1 MIIKRVNTMV
11 ITFKNVS
18 FQYTD
23 MPLLN
28 DVSLSITEHDKIGLV
43 GVNGTGKTTILKL
56 IMEEINPL
64 KGEIIK
70 SGGIRINY
78 LPQEPYIPNDVT
90 CYQYVLSL
98 GSKEHP
104 VEEFEINSV
113 LTKLKLNPKEFTN
126 HLSGGQK
133 RRLALAGC
141 MVSYCDLLILDEPT
155 NHLDNEMILYLE
167 KYLMR
172 FNKGLFMVTHDRYF
186 LERCCNKMFELD
198 NGKIYTYAANYS
210 EFLVLKQDR
219 LEREAKEEKKIKAI
233 LKTELEWM
241 NRGVEA
247 RRTKQKYRIERFKE
261 LSKTTFREHKDF
273 AFDSIETYLG
283 RKIIEIKN
291 ASKAYGE
298 KVLFDNFNLAVLRTD
313 HLGIVGDNGSGK
325 TTLFKILMQE
335 ETLDSGS
342 LDLGETLRIGY
353 FSQHFDDLDPDK
365 RVIDYIMEE
374 TNEIE
379 TLDGKLTARSLLEKF
394 LFNGHLQYSYIRSL
408 SGGQKR
414 RLQLVRVLSKNP
426 NILFLDEPTNDL
438 DIYTLEI
445 LENYIQNFKGPV
457 LCVSH
462 DRYFLDKICDQIL
475 YYQNGKIN
483 AFNGSY
489 SEFLNKDNVT
499 VANSEKVK
507 REKSNKVIF
516 SYNEKREFEALEK
529 DIPIL
534 EEKISQLNN
543 LLMNE
548 VSDYI
553 KILNYQK
560 ELDELSLIYEEK
572 SIRYLELLEK
582 QENIA

>member
-1 MIIKRVNTMV
+1 M
-11 ITFKNVS
+11 
-18 FQYTD
+18 
-23 MPLLN
+23 
-28 DVSLSITEHDKIGLV
+28 
-43 GVNGTGKTTILKL
+43 
-56 IMEEINPL
+56 
-64 KGEIIK
+64 
-70 SGGIRINY
+70 
-78 LPQEPYIPNDVT
+78 
-90 CYQYVLSL
+90 SL

-104 VEEFEINSV
+104 VEEFEINSA
-113 LTKLKLNPKEFTN
+113 LTKLKLNPKELTN

-198 NGKIYTYAANYS
+198 NGKIYTYEANYS
-210 EFLVLKQDR
+210 EFLVLKQES
-219 LEREAKEEKKIKAI
+219 LERDAKEEKKIKAI
-233 LKTELEWM
+233 LKTDLEWM

-273 AFDSIETYLG
+273 VFDSVETYLG

-298 KVLFDNFNLAVLRTD
+298 KVLFEDFNLAVLRTD

-335 ETLDSGS
+335 EPLDSGS

-489 SEFLNKDNVT
+489 SEFLNKET
-499 VANSEKVK
+499 ITLTNSEKVK

-543 LLMNE
+543 LLINE

-560 ELDELSLIYEEK
+560 ELDELNLIYEEK

-582 QENIA
+582 KENIA

>member
-78 LPQEPYIPNDVT
+78 LPQEPFIPNDIT

-104 VEEFEINSV
+104 VEEFEINSA
-113 LTKLKLNPKEFTN
+113 LTKLKLNPKELTN

-198 NGKIYTYAANYS
+198 NGKIYTYEANYS
-210 EFLVLKQDR
+210 EFLVLKQER

-273 AFDSIETYLG
+273 VFDSVETYLG

-298 KVLFDNFNLAVLRTD
+298 KVLFEDFNLAVLRTD

-335 ETLDSGS
+335 ETLDSGL

-489 SEFLNKDNVT
+489 SEFINQETITLT
-499 VANSEKVK
+499 NSEKVK

-543 LLMNE
+543 LLINE

-560 ELDELSLIYEEK
+560 ELDELNLIYEEK

-582 QENIA
+582 KENIA

>member
-28 DVSLSITEHDKIGLV
+28 NVSLSITEHDKIGLV

-78 LPQEPYIPNDVT
+78 LPQEPYIPNDIT

-98 GSKEHP
+98 GSKEHL
-104 VEEFEINSV
+104 VEEFEINSA
-113 LTKLKLNPKEFTN
+113 LTKLKLNPKELTN

-172 FNKGLFMVTHDRYF
+172 FNEGLFMVTHDRYF

-198 NGKIYTYAANYS
+198 NGKIYTYEANYS
-210 EFLVLKQDR
+210 EFLVLKQER

-273 AFDSIETYLG
+273 VFDSVETYLG

-298 KVLFDNFNLAVLRTD
+298 KVLFEDFNLAVLRTD

-335 ETLDSGS
+335 EPLDSGS

-489 SEFLNKDNVT
+489 SEFLNQET
-499 VANSEKVK
+499 ITLTNSEKVK

-543 LLMNE
+543 LLINE

-560 ELDELSLIYEEK
+560 ELDELNLIYEEK

-582 QENIA
+582 KENIA

>member
-28 DVSLSITEHDKIGLV
+28 NVSLSITEHDKIGLV

-78 LPQEPYIPNDVT
+78 LPQEPYIPNDIT

-104 VEEFEINSV
+104 VEEFEINSA
-113 LTKLKLNPKEFTN
+113 LTKLKLNPKELTN

-198 NGKIYTYAANYS
+198 NGKIYTYEANYS
-210 EFLVLKQDR
+210 EFLVLKQER

-273 AFDSIETYLG
+273 VFDSVETYLG

-298 KVLFDNFNLAVLRTD
+298 KVLFEDFNLAVLRTD

-335 ETLDSGS
+335 EPLDSGS

-489 SEFLNKDNVT
+489 SEFLNQET
-499 VANSEKVK
+499 ITLTNSEKVK

-543 LLMNE
+543 LLINE

-560 ELDELSLIYEEK
+560 ELDELNLIYEEK

-582 QENIA
+582 KENIA

>member
-1 MIIKRVNTMV
+1 
-11 ITFKNVS
+11 
-18 FQYTD
+18 
-23 MPLLN
+23 
-28 DVSLSITEHDKIGLV
+28 
-43 GVNGTGKTTILKL
+43 
-56 IMEEINPL
+56 
-64 KGEIIK
+64 
-70 SGGIRINY
+70 
-78 LPQEPYIPNDVT
+78 
-90 CYQYVLSL
+90 
-98 GSKEHP
+98 
-104 VEEFEINSV
+104 
-113 LTKLKLNPKEFTN
+113 
-126 HLSGGQK
+126 
-133 RRLALAGC
+133 
-141 MVSYCDLLILDEPT
+141 
-155 NHLDNEMILYLE
+155 
-167 KYLMR
+167 
-172 FNKGLFMVTHDRYF
+172 
-186 LERCCNKMFELD
+186 
-198 NGKIYTYAANYS
+198 
-210 EFLVLKQDR
+210 
-219 LEREAKEEKKIKAI
+219 
-233 LKTELEWM
+233 
-241 NRGVEA
+241 
-247 RRTKQKYRIERFKE
+247 
-261 LSKTTFREHKDF
+261 
-273 AFDSIETYLG
+273 
-283 RKIIEIKN
+283 
-291 ASKAYGE
+291 
-298 KVLFDNFNLAVLRTD
+298 
-313 HLGIVGDNGSGK
+313 
-325 TTLFKILMQE
+325 MQE
-335 ETLDSGS
+335 EPLDSGS

-489 SEFLNKDNVT
+489 SEFLNKET
-499 VANSEKVK
+499 ITLTNSEKVK

-543 LLMNE
+543 LLINE

-560 ELDELSLIYEEK
+560 ELDELNLIYEEK

-582 QENIA
+582 KENIA